1 VLPARN
7 SLKDLQDT
15 HPEMEIRLLTERGQP
30 PGYVAQGV
38 DERGHDFTV
47 QSGTVEGLRSQIE
60 GPLVEFDESR
70 PSVPRVYDYWLG
82 GSSNFAADREL
93 AGKIEEAYP
102 GTREMVIEN
111 RHFLVRAIRFVMS
124 TGISQVI
131 DVGAGLPAS
140 PAVHDIARE
149 VVSAARVAYVD
160 NEMMVI
166 RHLQAEIG
174 GRPGLAA
181 VPADLR
187 YPGAVWARPELDRV
201 IDTGQPV
208 LLILAFVLHFHDAAA
223 ARRIA
228 SGFARLLA
236 PGSWVIITVATGDT
250 RIGAQISEAYTAGT
264 IHNHSERTFR
274 AFFDGL
280 EVYGPG
286 LVDARA
292 WHPHGPAGPIPGRE
306 AIVLAGVAR
315 KPVNGTAAAGEAAP
329 SGYEAA
335 PSGYIDGPETPT
347 CELQS

>member
-1 VLPARN
+1 MLPARN
-7 SLKDLQDT
+7 SLKALQDA
-15 HPEMEIRLLTERGQP
+15 HPHVDIGMVAERGQP
-30 PGYVAQGV
+30 PGYIA
-38 DERGHDFTV
+38 RGTDSHGKEFTV

-60 GPLVEFDESR
+60 GPLMEFDESR
-70 PSVPRVYDYWLG
+70 PSIPRVYDYWLG
-82 GSSNFAADREL
+82 GRNNFAVDREL
-93 AGKIEEAYP
+93 AGKIEEVYP
-102 GTREMVIEN
+102 GTGEMVIEN
-111 RHFLVRAIRFVMS
+111 RQFLVRAIRFVMS
-124 TGISQVI
+124 TGISQVV
-131 DVGAGLPAS
+131 DVGAGLPTS
-140 PAVHDIARE
+140 PAVHEIARE
-149 VVSAARVAYVD
+149 IVPAARVAYVD

-166 RHLQAEIG
+166 RHLQSEIG

-274 AFFDGL
+274 AFFAGL
-280 EVYGPG
+280 EVHGPG

-292 WHPHGPAGPIPGRE
+292 WHAHGPAGPIPERE

-315 KPVNGTAAAGEAAP
+315 KPADDTGSQAAL
-329 SGYEAA
+329 SGH
-335 PSGYIDGPETPT
+335 IDSPHTPT
-347 CELQS
+347 YDSQS

>member
-1 VLPARN
+1 MLPARN
-7 SLKDLQDT
+7 SLKALQDT
-15 HPEMEIRLLTERGQP
+15 HPGIEISMVAERGQP
-30 PGYVAQGV
+30 PGYVA
-38 DERGHDFTV
+38 RGTDSNGKEFTV
-47 QSGTVEGLRSQIE
+47 QSGTVEGLRRQIE
-60 GPLVEFDESR
+60 GPLVDFDSSR
-70 PSVPRVYDYWLG
+70 PSIARVYDYWLG
-82 GSSNFAADREL
+82 GSSNFAVDREL
-93 AGKIEEAYP
+93 AARIEEVYP
-102 GTREMVIEN
+102 GTREMVTGN
-111 RHFLVRAIRFVMS
+111 REFLIRAIRFVIS
-124 TGISQVI
+124 TGVSQVI
-131 DVGAGLPAS
+131 DVGAGLPTS

-149 VVSAARVAYVD
+149 IIPAARVAYVD

-187 YPGAVWARPELDRV
+187 YPGAVWARPEVDRV

-228 SGFARLLA
+228 AGFVRLLA

-274 AFFDGL
+274 AFFEGL

-292 WHPHGPAGPIPGRE
+292 WHAHGPAGPVPERE

-315 KPVNGTAAAGEAAP
+315 KPADGTAAAGEAA
-329 SGYEAA
+329 A
-335 PSGYIDGPETPT
+335 SGYIDGPETPT
-347 CELQS
+347 CEPQP